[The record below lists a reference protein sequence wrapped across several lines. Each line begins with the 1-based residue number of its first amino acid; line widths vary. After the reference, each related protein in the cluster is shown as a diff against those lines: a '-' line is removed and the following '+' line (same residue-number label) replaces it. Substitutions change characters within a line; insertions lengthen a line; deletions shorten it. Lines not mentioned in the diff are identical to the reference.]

1 MMKRVSVILMTMIMT
16 VTMIPAS
23 VFADEAETASEAL
36 VSENLIT
43 SVQEEVEEA
52 VEVVETVEIA
62 EEVKE
67 PEVAPWKSYTLYNYI
82 SLNEGRTYISL
93 NTQEGGI
100 TTPMSAEEFQKAHGN
115 KRYDLNTSEY
125 QIAGYDLSSLVI
137 TNGGMR
143 FVERSV
149 AKEGQAYFIARLDRV
164 EAVRAANFRYSADI
178 APLTTAFNSLGS
190 DHITFHRNW
199 YVTLVTPMAANQ
211 KLLTGIQ
218 MPNGK
223 YYGIAYTDSF
233 KAIDSR
239 MIPFSKKLSKDQ
251 YEIADYDFTNL
262 VLDYEG
268 NTYAYRPDG
277 PVAGDGKDFHY
288 YTVSFQKLDKLNKST
303 YGGGYLAEGWPS
315 WPLVN
320 TNAADPNGFP
330 YMAGYYHRDYTV
342 TLHVEDGPV
351 IEEPVEEIIEETEEP
366 IEEVKEE
373 VIEEEIVKETKE
385 ETTEELANQPEVI
398 EALKEEEPEVI
409 EEIKAEAPKTEAS
422 VAEVEEEAAVE
433 EIIPEAKDEIIEETT
448 ETIEETAE
456 EVLEEAVQE
465 ATEETVE
472 EVTEEVKEKET
483 LEAKAEETAA
493 TAAQEAP
500 ATAVVTYSN
509 AAAVETVSQPAEILV
524 ASAADEAKEELVE
537 IAAEEV
543 PLAEMPEGT
552 LAIVNLISAI
562 GTVFLSLVML
572 FTGRNRRGISAAS
585 ILPAAGA
592 VAAIILTQDMS
603 GAMAMTDKWTAV
615 MIAIAAVNVVLLM
628 IRGGR
633 KETAKT
639 ER

>member
-1 MMKRVSVILMTMIMT
+1 MKSMMKRVSVILMTMIMT

-239 MIPFSKKLSKDQ
+239 MIPFSKKLSRDQ

-351 IEEPVEEIIEETEEP
+351 IEEPEVIIEEPE
-366 IEEVKEE
+366 EEVKDEVIVEETKDEVIDEETLEETKEE
-373 VIEEEIVKETKE
+373 VVEKTVEETKE
-385 ETTEELANQPEVI
+385 ETTEELADR
-398 EALKEEEPEVI
+398 K
-409 EEIKAEAPKTEAS
+409 S
-422 VAEVEEEAAVE
+422 VV
-433 EIIPEAKDEIIEETT
+433 
-448 ETIEETAE
+448 
-456 EVLEEAVQE
+456 
-465 ATEETVE
+465 
-472 EVTEEVKEKET
+472 
-483 LEAKAEETAA
+483 
-493 TAAQEAP
+493 
-500 ATAVVTYSN
+500 
-509 AAAVETVSQPAEILV
+509 
-524 ASAADEAKEELVE
+524 
-537 IAAEEV
+537 
-543 PLAEMPEGT
+543 
-552 LAIVNLISAI
+552 
-562 GTVFLSLVML
+562 
-572 FTGRNRRGISAAS
+572 
-585 ILPAAGA
+585 
-592 VAAIILTQDMS
+592 
-603 GAMAMTDKWTAV
+603 
-615 MIAIAAVNVVLLM
+615 
-628 IRGGR
+628 
-633 KETAKT
+633 
-639 ER
+639 